1 MIRTWL
7 DHCLP
12 FDAHKL
18 CTDRVTIA
26 IRQVPSTRCYDST
39 SLKLSSA
46 PMAGNGV
53 SFAVPDEGSPYR
65 RLFGQRSRYRT
76 VFFNKLLSIDVLQT
90 INAVAQC
97 PFCWMVDYP
106 RT

>member
-53 SFAVPDEGSPYR
+53 TFAVPDEGSPYR

-76 VFFNKLLSIDVLQT
+76 VFFLTSCCRLMCFRQSMLLRSALF
-90 INAVAQC
+90 AG
-97 PFCWMVDYP
+97 W
-106 RT
+106 